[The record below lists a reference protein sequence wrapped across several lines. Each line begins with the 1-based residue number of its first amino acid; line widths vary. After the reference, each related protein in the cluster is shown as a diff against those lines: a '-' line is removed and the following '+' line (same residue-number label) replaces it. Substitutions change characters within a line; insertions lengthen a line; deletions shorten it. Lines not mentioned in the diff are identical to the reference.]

1 MKKSTW
7 IILGIVAVIA
17 IWAIAGYNGLVSKDE
32 KVSETFSQLD
42 NTYKRRADLIPNLVE
57 TVKKYT
63 DYEGSVL
70 KEVTEA
76 RTAAQNVT
84 LDLSNAT
91 QEQINAYF
99 KAQEQVGS
107 SLSKLIAVAENYP
120 DLKAI
125 ESFKDLQSQLEGT
138 ENRIATAR
146 KDWIE
151 ATKTYNVSTRRF
163 PNSILASLFGFEQK
177 AYFEASETERE
188 TPNVGELFGE

>member
-7 IILGIVAVIA
+7 IIIGVVAVIA
-17 IWAIAGYNGLVSKDE
+17 IWAISGYNGLVNKDE

-151 ATKTYNVSTRRF
+151 ATKAYNVSCRRF
-163 PNSILASLFGFEQK
+163 PNTILASLFGFEQK
-177 AYFEASETERE
+177 AYFEASEAEKA
-188 TPNVGELFGE
+188 TPKVGELFGE

>member
-120 DLKAI
+120 NLKAI

-188 TPNVGELFGE
+188 TPNVGELW

>member
-7 IILGIVAVIA
+7 IIIGVVAVIA
-17 IWAIAGYNGLVSKDE
+17 IWAISGYNGLVNKDE

-151 ATKTYNVSTRRF
+151 ATKAYYVSCRRF
-163 PNSILASLFGFEQK
+163 PNTILASLFGFEQK
-177 AYFEASETERE
+177 AYFEASEAEKA
-188 TPNVGELFGE
+188 TPKVGELFGE

>member
-17 IWAIAGYNGLVSKDE
+17 IWAVSGYNGLVNKDE

-107 SLSKLIAVAENYP
+107 SLSKLIAVAESYP

-151 ATKTYNVSTRRF
+151 ATKSYNVSCRRF
-163 PNSILASLFGFEQK
+163 PNTILASLFGFEQK

>member
-7 IILGIVAVIA
+7 IILGIVAAIA
-17 IWAIAGYNGLVSKDE
+17 IWAVSGYNGLVNKDE

-107 SLSKLIAVAENYP
+107 SLSKLIAVAESYP
-120 DLKAI
+120 NLQAI
-125 ESFKDLQSQLEGT
+125 QAFTDLQSQLEGT

-151 ATKTYNVSTRRF
+151 ATKSFNVSCRRF
-163 PNSILASLFGFEQK
+163 PNTILASLFGFEQK

>member
-7 IILGIVAVIA
+7 IIIGVVAVIV
-17 IWAIAGYNGLVSKDE
+17 IWAISGYNGLVNKDE

-63 DYEGSVL
+63 DYEGNVL

-107 SLSKLIAVAENYP
+107 SLSKLIAVAESYP

-151 ATKTYNVSTRRF
+151 ATKAYNVSCRRF
-163 PNSILASLFGFEQK
+163 PNTILASLFGFEQK
-177 AYFEASETERE
+177 AYFEASEAERE
-188 TPNVGELFGE
+188 TPKVGELFGE

>member
-7 IILGIVAVIA
+7 ILIGVAAVIV
-17 IWAIAGYNGLVSKDE
+17 IWAMSGYNGLVNKDE

-76 RTAAQNVT
+76 RSAAQNVT

-151 ATKTYNVSTRRF
+151 ATKDYNASRRRF
-163 PNSILASLFGFEQK
+163 PNNLLASLFGFEQK
-177 AYFEASETERE
+177 AYFEATEAE
-188 TPNVGELFGE
+188 KATPSVGDLFGE

>member
-7 IILGIVAVIA
+7 IILGIVAAIA
-17 IWAIAGYNGLVSKDE
+17 IWAVSGYNGLVNKDE

-107 SLSKLIAVAENYP
+107 SLSKLIAVAESYP

-151 ATKTYNVSTRRF
+151 ATKSFNVSCRRF
-163 PNSILASLFGFEQK
+163 PNTILASLFGFEQK

>member
-7 IILGIVAVIA
+7 ILIGVVAVIA
-17 IWAIAGYNGLVSKDE
+17 IWAVSGYNGLVNKDE

-70 KEVTEA
+70 REVTEA
-76 RTAAQNVT
+76 RASAQNVT
-84 LDLSNAT
+84 LDLNSAT
-91 QEQINAYF
+91 PEQIEAYF

-107 SLSKLIAVAENYP
+107 ALSKLIAVAENYP
-120 DLKAI
+120 DLKAVDT
-125 ESFKDLQSQLEGT
+125 FKDLQSQLEGT

-151 ATKTYNVSTRRF
+151 ATKSYNVSTRRF
-163 PNSILASLFGFEQK
+163 PNNLLASIFGFDQK
-177 AYFEASETERE
+177 AYFEASEAERA